1 VDRSATCREMDGP
14 SAKPASDLEF
24 CCLASTKT
32 LKAFVRPVV
41 IGPWPAAGIV
51 LTLEASPDE
60 CRGLAERF
68 GLVALRRLSGR
79 ARLDRSAG
87 GEVIHLR
94 GQLDAEVVQS
104 CVVSLE
110 DVPASVSEAFE
121 CRFVR
126 PGAAPGGE
134 FAWDEDLEPL
144 SGPQLD
150 LGEVFAQ
157 QLGLA
162 LDPYPHAPDAYTLVS
177 AELGPNITFGQD
189 EPSDG
194 SSAAALPH
202 ENEGAV
208 IAAAPRRGR
217 D

>member
-1 VDRSATCREMDGP
+1 MV
-14 SAKPASDLEF
+14 
-24 CCLASTKT
+24 STKT
-32 LKAFVRPVV
+32 FKSFARPVV
-41 IGPWPAAGIV
+41 IDPWPTAGIDR
-51 LTLEASPDE
+51 TLDASPDE
-60 CRGLAERF
+60 CRVLAERF

-87 GEVIHLR
+87 GQVIRLH
-94 GQLDAEVVQS
+94 GQLEAEVVQS

-126 PGAAPGGE
+126 AGAVVGGDL
-134 FAWDEDLEPL
+134 AWDEDLEPL

-150 LGEVFAQ
+150 LGEVLAQ

-162 LDPYPHAPDAYTLVS
+162 LDPYPHAPDPYTLVS

-189 EPSDG
+189 EASDG
-194 SSAAALPH
+194 SSVAELLH
-202 ENEGAV
+202 EKEGAV

>member
-1 VDRSATCREMDGP
+1 LG
-14 SAKPASDLEF
+14 
-24 CCLASTKT
+24 STKT
-32 LKAFVRPVV
+32 FKTFARPVV
-41 IGPWPAAGIV
+41 IDPWPAAEID
-51 LTLEASPDE
+51 LKLEASADE
-60 CRGLAERF
+60 CQGLAERF
-68 GLVALRRLSGR
+68 GLVAVRRLSGR
-79 ARLDRSAG
+79 ARLDRSGG
-87 GEVIHLR
+87 GEVIRLR
-94 GQLDAEVVQS
+94 GEVDAEVVQS

-110 DVPASVSEAFE
+110 DVPASIGEAFE

-126 PGAAPGGE
+126 AGADLGRNL
-134 FAWDEDLEPL
+134 AWDQDIEPL

-194 SSAAALPH
+194 SSAAESLH
-202 ENEGAV
+202 EREGAV

>member
-1 VDRSATCREMDGP
+1 LGSI
-14 SAKPASDLEF
+14 
-24 CCLASTKT
+24 KT
-32 LKAFVRPVV
+32 FKSFARPVV
-41 IGPWPAAGIV
+41 IDPWPAAGID
-51 LTLEASPDE
+51 LRLEAGPDE
-60 CRGLAERF
+60 RRGLAERV
-68 GLVALRRLSGR
+68 GLVALGRLSGR
-79 ARLDRSAG
+79 ARLDRSSG
-87 GEVIHLR
+87 GEVIRLR

-110 DVPASVSEAFE
+110 DVPASVSETFE

-126 PGAAPGGE
+126 AGADVGRDV
-134 FAWDEDLEPL
+134 AWDQDIEPL

-162 LDPYPHAPDAYTLVS
+162 LDPYPHAPDAYALVT

-194 SSAAALPH
+194 LSGAELLH
-202 ENEGAV
+202 EKGGAV

-217 D
+217 H